1 MMVDRKG
8 RGHDLFDPLSLAG
21 PASLPGMCGYAA
33 RSGEHTRERWAVS
46 AIFRQLLIG
55 IAAWPM
61 RFR

>member
-1 MMVDRKG
+1 
-8 RGHDLFDPLSLAG
+8 
-21 PASLPGMCGYAA
+21 MCGYAA